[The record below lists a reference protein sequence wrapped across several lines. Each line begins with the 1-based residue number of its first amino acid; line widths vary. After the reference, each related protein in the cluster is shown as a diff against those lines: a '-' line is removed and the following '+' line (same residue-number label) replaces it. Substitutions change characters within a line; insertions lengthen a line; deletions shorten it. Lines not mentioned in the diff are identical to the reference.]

1 VKKIYFDK
9 LNIMKYFNKTKLLSG
24 IDDLLLLFILFLS
37 VFGLIFLS
45 LDFFRVPYIFL
56 VSSISLIFF
65 VFLFKVKFK
74 KIKINQR
81 TFLLIILVFFT
92 SLLFRLEPSSW
103 IMGGQDQG
111 VYVNSAKLLLEN
123 QSVKNKDNLRERFKT
138 FDEIQFYDDHN
149 YVERNWERWPLGRT
163 LWGRSFVT
171 DKNHSEYQT
180 MFMKLQPI
188 WLAYFGSFLG
198 VDNQVW
204 ALVFLGIVSIYIFS
218 AIIYQITRSLNFSLI
233 SSFLLALSP
242 NHVYFS
248 KFPVSEMVTFLF
260 FSLSILFIFRYL
272 DDLKKYE
279 QSNPQEILENENL
292 FFFLLILS
300 LFVYFVS
307 RATTFVFLP
316 LIILLFYLGIFN
328 NFKNKKINVRLSML
342 SAITSFI
349 FLVALVFQFR
359 TSYMYSLDI
368 YRYVLEQLNFFGLKI
383 LYLSL
388 FVIFIGIS
396 VCLFIWQVIKKGY
409 NMPTINVIKLIK
421 ILACFAL
428 SLSII
433 GGFYRL
439 FDYSFTNNL
448 INDAWFNN
456 AGKGLKYSSQVSL
469 FAFSESL
476 SYVGFLLLIFSFVNF
491 IRSNCAIRISL
502 SVAFAFFSLYVFIFQ
517 WFTIHQ
523 YYYNRYFFSELY
535 PLALIMISVY
545 TYDLNKNGSIKKY
558 FANFSFAIILLHSL
572 FVSAHQIGFKEG
584 EEFNKTSKYL
594 SSFIGDNDILL
605 IDKKFGGHEALIT
618 PMYIW
623 NERNIFTV
631 IHKDNLATYIDKM
644 KKLKFDNI
652 YYLTE
657 DELDSEQLFFKE
669 KIIFDHRHM
678 KFDTKK
684 LPRKKE
690 SWVWGLNLYKLKG
703 PL

>member
-1 VKKIYFDK
+1 MDFDK
-9 LNIMKYFNKTKLLSG
+9 LNIMKYFNKTRLLTG

-56 VSSISLIFF
+56 VSSISLIL
-65 VFLFKVKFK
+65 FLFLFRIKLK
-74 KIKINQR
+74 KPTINPR
-81 TFLLIILVFFT
+81 SFLLIILIFLI
-92 SLLFRLEPSSW
+92 SLLFRLEPTSW

-111 VYVNSAKLLLEN
+111 VYVNSAKLLLDN
-123 QSVKNKDNLRERFKT
+123 QSVKNKDSLRERFRAS
-138 FDEIQFYDDHN
+138 DETRFYDDHN

-171 DKNHSEYQT
+171 DKNKSEYQT
-180 MFMKLQPI
+180 MFMKLQPV

-198 VDNQVW
+198 ADKQVW
-204 ALVFLGIVSIYIFS
+204 ALVFLGILSIYIFS
-218 AIIYQITRSLNFSLI
+218 MIIYQITRSLNYSLI
-233 SSFLLALSP
+233 SSLLLVLSP

-248 KFPVSEMVTFLF
+248 KFPVSEMVTFFF

-272 DDLKKYE
+272 DNLKKYE
-279 QSNPQEILENENL
+279 QGNSQGFFENENL
-292 FFFLLILS
+292 FFFLSTLS

-316 LIILLFYLGIFN
+316 LVIVLFYLGIFN
-328 NFKNKKINVRLSML
+328 NFKNKRINLRLSIF
-342 SAITSFI
+342 SVITSFI
-349 FLVALVFQFR
+349 FLLALVFQYK
-359 TSYMYSLDI
+359 TSYMYSIDI

-383 LYLSL
+383 FYLSL
-388 FVIFIGIS
+388 FVIFIVIS
-396 VCLFIWQVIKKGY
+396 CCLFFWQLIKKAN
-409 NMPTINVIKLIK
+409 NMPAINVIKLIK
-421 ILACFAL
+421 ILACLAL
-428 SLSII
+428 SLAIL
-433 GGFYRL
+433 GGIYRL
-439 FDYSFTNNL
+439 FNYNFTNNL

-456 AGKGLKYSSQVSL
+456 AGRGLKYSSQISL

-476 SYVGFLLLIFSFVNF
+476 SYVGFILLIFSFVKF
-491 IRSNCAIRISL
+491 ITSSCAIRISL

-523 YYYNRYFFSELY
+523 FYYNRYFFSELY
-535 PLALIMISVY
+535 PLALIMIAVY
-545 TYDLNKNGSIKKY
+545 TYDLNKNGSIKRY

-572 FVSAHQIGFKEG
+572 FVSVHQIGFNEG

-605 IDKKFGGHEALIT
+605 VDKKFGGHEALIT

-631 IHKDNLATYIDKM
+631 IHKDDLATYIKKM
-644 KKLKFDNI
+644 EKLRFDNI
-652 YYLTE
+652 YYLSE
-657 DELDSEQLFFKE
+657 DELDVENMVFKE

-684 LPRKKE
+684 LPTKKE
-690 SWVWGLNLYKLKG
+690 SWVWGLNLYKVKSSR
-703 PL
+703 